1 MVSNERKGFDMRRFA
16 VVRAVLLGIAGAALA
31 SSTAF
36 ASTTVVVERTV
47 DLHFDGVALGATT
60 ECGFPIE
67 VHTIGSG
74 IVISRYYG
82 DQLVSQTIQFVWD
95 GYFLNPANGHTVDS
109 MVAGPE
115 RITYLAD
122 GTVIDVATGTTHRNL
137 PGEGLVSGFIG
148 RGYVVLVPT
157 GEVDVD
163 GFPIYDLVDE
173 SFTGQWLGNTG
184 MCATLA

>member
-1 MVSNERKGFDMRRFA
+1 MSRHPL
-16 VVRAVLLGIAGAALA
+16 VRAALIGVAGAVLAAGTAL
-31 SSTAF
+31 
-36 ASTTVVVERTV
+36 ASTTVDVERAV
-47 DLHFDGVALGATT
+47 DVHFDAPAFGATA

-67 VHTIGSG
+67 VHTVGKG
-74 IVISRYYG
+74 VVISRYDG
-82 DQLVSQTIQFVWD
+82 DRLVSETIAFVWE

-122 GTVIDVATGTTHRNL
+122 GTIIDVGTGTTHRNV

-157 GEVDVD
+157 GELDAD
-163 GFPIYDLVDE
+163 GLPIYDVVED

-184 MCATLA
+184 MCPALA